1 MSASVD
7 SRLPGVAPA
16 GPPEL
21 NGVAPKEWPR
31 ENDER
36 KTTTS
41 IIYQLLR
48 LGVKYG
54 TRFVNWV
61 NANRS
66 RIMGWVRDGLALD
79 AIIAPIKQILGI
91 N

>member
-1 MSASVD
+1 M
-7 SRLPGVAPA
+7 
-16 GPPEL
+16 
-21 NGVAPKEWPR
+21 
-31 ENDER
+31 
-36 KTTTS
+36 T

-79 AIIAPIKQILGI
+79 AIIARIKQILGI